1 MVLELLPTFFHC
13 LYHVEESLLSSFV
26 PYSIFVTCVGVQEH
40 ELFYILGYRFNSH
53 FLQMLKRVRSIVQEH
68 SLHFV
73 IVMNVELEP
82 AGLLQVYFHCVVLE
96 LGGIEILTDDVA
108 SRQID

>member
-1 MVLELLPTFFHC
+1 
-13 LYHVEESLLSSFV
+13 
-26 PYSIFVTCVGVQEH
+26 
-40 ELFYILGYRFNSH
+40 
-53 FLQMLKRVRSIVQEH
+53 MLKRVRSIVQEH

-108 SRQID
+108 CRQIN